1 MKRDGQNFLSFWT
14 VFLPFYLPN
23 NPKNQNFGKLK
34 KTLGDI
40 IILQM
45 CTINNNQMIVVP
57 EILSVTDRFFC
68 YFGSLF
74 ALLPPLTTQNIKTL
88 KKFKKTLEIL
98 SFYTRVPKIR
108 IICYTDP
115 KIWRVTDVII
125 FYFKLFFA
133 LLSP

>member
-40 IILQM
+40 VILQM

-57 EILSVTDRFFC
+57 EILSVTDNPK
-68 YFGSLF
+68 Y
-74 ALLPPLTTQNIKTL
+74 QN
-88 KKFKKTLEIL
+88 FE
-98 SFYTRVPKIR
+98 
-108 IICYTDP
+108 
-115 KIWRVTDVII
+115 
-125 FYFKLFFA
+125 KL
-133 LLSP
+133 